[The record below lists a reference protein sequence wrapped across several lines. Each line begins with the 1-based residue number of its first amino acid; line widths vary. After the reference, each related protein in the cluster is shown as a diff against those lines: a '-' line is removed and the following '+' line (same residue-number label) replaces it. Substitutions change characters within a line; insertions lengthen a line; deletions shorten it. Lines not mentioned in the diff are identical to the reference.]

1 MRNSTACM
9 HAPGVHV
16 RLRMRACTY
25 MRASVCGKYSM
36 YVGCCCFPGVDI
48 VMACTVMA
56 YIVMACVVMA
66 DLDSSSLAEAYVV
79 MACVVMADLDNSSL
93 AEAYVVMACMV
104 MAYIV
109 MIVMADLDSSS
120 LAEAYVV
127 MACIVMAYIVMADL
141 DSSSLAER
149 MFWSR
154 SLFAFS
160 SSLIRLMR
168 AASISCQ
175 NKSLKSLFFLLFDN
189 WLLGCG
195 LPPGRSF
202 GRLRNR

>member
-79 MACVVMADLDNSSL
+79 MACVFMADLDNSSL
-93 AEAYVVMACMV
+93 AEAYVVMAC
-104 MAYIV
+104 
-109 MIVMADLDSSS
+109 
-120 LAEAYVV
+120 
-127 MACIVMAYIVMADL
+127 IVMAYMVMADL